1 MTPQGGARRYRVA
14 LTGYYGFGNL
24 GDELLSGASLEALE
38 RAGVGRGNV
47 VMLSND
53 PEGSRRAFGVDSVS
67 RWRLRGVVS
76 ALRSSETLLLG
87 CLLYTSDAADEL

>member
-24 GDELLSGASLEALE
+24 GDELLAGASLEALE

-47 VMLSND
+47 VMLSNSLD
-53 PEGSRRAFGVDSVS
+53 RKSV
-67 RWRLRGVVS
+67 V
-76 ALRSSETLLLG
+76 
-87 CLLYTSDAADEL
+87 